1 MGQNIRGVGHV
12 PCPSLREAS
21 SSARHDRFPWKPLGP
36 LGRLSAAAMEACCP
50 LGDGPHY
57 ERGRPWASSSRP
69 RPRPTPSWRLSL
81 SCLPLRHQAWCR
93 ALYREEERC
102 CKLSSAWCEQ
112 VSKKEPVVIMESE
125 AGGGERAAREGPVTT
140 AYCPPPANQGTE
152 EARAPRAPRRPAFG
166 VVPRLLALFP
176 IHAPQHHTQC
186 THHTHCTQHT
196 HVHTH
201 AHTRTHV
208 HTPHIPD
215 PHHVH
220 TCTHTCTHT

>member
-93 ALYREEERC
+93 ALYREEEIQHETFP
-102 CKLSSAWCEQ
+102 KLQLPSAYPLIHPHVVTSAGSVCVHPCTAVLLMPVFCSPSPLVSLFISSLKYKPWL
-112 VSKKEPVVIMESE
+112 
-125 AGGGERAAREGPVTT
+125 
-140 AYCPPPANQGTE
+140 CP
-152 EARAPRAPRRPAFG
+152 
-166 VVPRLLALFP
+166 
-176 IHAPQHHTQC
+176 
-186 THHTHCTQHT
+186 
-196 HVHTH
+196 
-201 AHTRTHV
+201 
-208 HTPHIPD
+208 
-215 PHHVH
+215 
-220 TCTHTCTHT
+220 